1 MTHHT
6 PSCWF
11 AGAVILA
18 ACTSAGSPSD
28 AARPQ
33 PGELVLT
40 DAMRAEIE
48 TYAAAALARYQVPGA
63 ALAIVIGR
71 RTVYTQGF
79 GVRGL
84 DDGRP
89 VSPDTLFMIGSI
101 TKSMTGLMTATLVD
115 DGLLDWD
122 ARVVD
127 VVPGF
132 ALADPASTPLVRIRD
147 LLSNSSGVASHDPAL
162 VVQHFSPLELVQSLA
177 GIPVLA
183 APGVEFHY
191 ANHAFAAGGYAAAL
205 ASGAEYTDLDLAGTY
220 TALMS
225 TRVFDRIGM
234 PATTLDFDTAVGN
247 PDHALP
253 HAFDPGL
260 AHMSRLPLDLE
271 RFALSV
277 APAGA
282 VWSNATDM
290 ARYAI
295 TAMGGVSPDGNRV
308 VSPQSL
314 MATQTSRV
322 AIQAGVGYGFGWG
335 VFAPAA
341 YRGRRALMHAGGTH
355 GFVSDIALLPDDQIG
370 IVVLANHALAD
381 GFTRSVREH
390 VVEVLLGLDPTSD
403 EAAVAAL
410 HATEQA
416 LIELESSA
424 ARPGADQVA
433 GLLGRYGQRAQVS
446 FDATSGFQLVTDFG
460 AFPLGALPGGD
471 RAFVSTGVT
480 VGIGATFTSDPD
492 AGQRLTIGGLS
503 ADPTIFPLTLPRQP

>member
-1 MTHHT
+1 MIHHT
-6 PSCWF
+6 RSCWF
-11 AGAVILA
+11 AGAAMLA
-18 ACTSAGSPSD
+18 ACTSAGSPPD
-28 AARPQ
+28 AVPPQ
-33 PGELVLT
+33 PDELVLT
-40 DAMRAEIE
+40 DAMRADIE
-48 TYAAAALARYQVPGA
+48 TYTAAALARYQVPGA
-63 ALAIVIGR
+63 ALAIVIGG

-89 VSPDTLFMIGSI
+89 VTPDTLFMIGSI

-115 DGLLDWD
+115 DGLLDWN

-132 ALADPASTPLVRIRD
+132 ALADPASTPLVRVRD

-162 VVQHFSPLELVQSLA
+162 VVQRFSPVELVQSLA

-183 APGVEFHY
+183 PPGSEFHY
-191 ANHAFAAGGYAAAL
+191 ANHAFAVGGYAAAL
-205 ASGAEYTDLDLAGTY
+205 AAGAEYTDLDLAATY

-234 PATTLDFDTAVGN
+234 RATTLDLDAAVGN

-253 HAFDPGL
+253 HAFDPGR
-260 AHMSRLPLDLE
+260 ARMARLPLDLE
-271 RFALSV
+271 RFVLSV

-295 TAMGGVSPDGNRV
+295 TATAGVSPDGHRV
-308 VSPQSL
+308 VSPQRL
-314 MATQTSRV
+314 LETQTSSV
-322 AIQAGVGYGFGWG
+322 AVQDGIGYGFGWG

-341 YRGRRALMHAGGTH
+341 YHGRRALMHAGGTH

-381 GFTRSVREH
+381 GLTRSVREH

-410 HATEQA
+410 LATEQA
-416 LIELESSA
+416 LVELERSA

-433 GLLGRYGQRAQVS
+433 GLLGRYGPRAQVS
-446 FDATSGFQLVTDFG
+446 FDATAGFQLVTDFG

-471 RAFVSTGVT
+471 GAFVSTGVT
-480 VGIGATFTSDPD
+480 VGMAATFTTDPD
-492 AGQRLTIGGLS
+492 LGQRLTIGGLTP
-503 ADPTIFPLTLPRQP
+503 DPGVFPLTLPRQR